1 MEPQQFADTYI
12 MANAS
17 YFPSEKIV
25 LIKDKLSSLP
35 EQRQSTI
42 QSIPLKNPM
51 IVLLLSLLFGGLAI
65 DRFYLGDVGKGILKI
80 ISLFLIVG
88 FIWVF
93 LDIYL
98 CYKKAKEM
106 NFNKI
111 MLIS

>member
-1 MEPQQFADTYI
+1 
-12 MANAS
+12 
-17 YFPSEKIV
+17 
-25 LIKDKLSSLP
+25 LI
-35 EQRQSTI
+35 
-42 QSIPLKNPM
+42 NPWENWHKRGR
-51 IVLLLSLLFGGLAI
+51 LRYRG
-65 DRFYLGDVGKGILKI
+65 GILKI

-106 NFNKI
+106 KFNKI